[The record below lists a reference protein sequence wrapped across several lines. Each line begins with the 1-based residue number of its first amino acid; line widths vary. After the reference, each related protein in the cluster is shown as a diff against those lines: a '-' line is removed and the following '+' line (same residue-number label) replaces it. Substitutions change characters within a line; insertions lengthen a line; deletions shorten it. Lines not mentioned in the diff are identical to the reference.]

1 MCHVFQNERRTVQM
15 MFQEG
20 YFNMA
25 FIEEQKMK
33 VIELPYFNNELS
45 MFILLPEVVCE
56 DFTGLEQV
64 IFLFLSSSIHEWQQ
78 TEQYNIASV
87 WLEDKREKL
96 NRIIFSFHSLWCQ
109 SLLSIR
115 SYSLNAPSHMKN

>member
-1 MCHVFQNERRTVQM
+1 

-25 FIEEQKMK
+25 IIEEPKMK
-33 VIELPYFNNELS
+33 VLELPYFNNELS

-64 IFLFLSSSIHEWQQ
+64 I
-78 TEQYNIASV
+78 
-87 WLEDKREKL
+87 
-96 NRIIFSFHSLWCQ
+96 
-109 SLLSIR
+109 LLSPLVAYLMGCR
-115 SYSLNAPSHMKN
+115 AAL

>member
-1 MCHVFQNERRTVQM
+1 M

-25 FIEEQKMK
+25 FTEELKMK

-64 IFLFLSSSIHEWQQ
+64 ILLFLSSSIHKGLQR
-78 TEQYNIASV
+78 EQYFNIVQCSQ
-87 WLEDKREKL
+87 KTSR
-96 NRIIFSFHSLWCQ
+96 
-109 SLLSIR
+109 
-115 SYSLNAPSHMKN
+115 KN